1 MGHVVRYRAR
11 YYGEASRG
19 YKQKPQE
26 EKRSYSGYFTDHVIS
41 RTIFICFRKR
51 VSLDVSYILWAK
63 VTTVCYYG
71 DT

>member
-26 EKRSYSGYFTDHVIS
+26 EKKKYSGYFTDHVIS
-41 RTIFICFRKR
+41 RTIFIAF
-51 VSLDVSYILWAK
+51 VNVY
-63 VTTVCYYG
+63 
-71 DT
+71 